1 MDVVLPSVHLGTPT
15 VVATVYPQLVTGRVP
30 EKGERG
36 GGGGV
41 PDQPFRSD
49 FFVYTVV

>member
-41 PDQPFRSD
+41 SPTNLLEVIFLCIQ
-49 FFVYTVV
+49 